1 MPTTVSFQSKNK
13 KEYRMLGHMFLDI
26 LMPVAHTK
34 DVKIIATLFQRAR
47 SQARAKAE
55 HWF

>member
-1 MPTTVSFQSKNK
+1 M
-13 KEYRMLGHMFLDI
+13 YRLQHAF
-26 LMPVAHTK
+26 TK

-47 SQARAKAE
+47 SQAGAKAE